1 MKFQSIVKKGLTAVL
16 ALAMIV
22 TAAPQ
27 PAFAAGSTKNLV
39 KLEYVESNDSLESSN
54 YSGLYEGIKTPDD
67 EFYAQ
72 KDILFLDASLEGNI
86 TYNLA
91 GKYSKLSGKIV
102 TKKDTGSGN
111 YTVSFYGDGKLL
123 KEYTDIT
130 HEHQGISFSV
140 NVAGVKELKIASEN
154 SGSYSYGWVFLAK
167 PTLTCGTLTLSDE
180 TLEMNAKDSTF
191 VTYSYTDTKGN
202 EKTTGAKWKSSN
214 TKIAKVSSK
223 GKIVAVAVGSC
234 KVTCTIGG
242 VSKSVKVV
250 VLPKKVTGVKELS
263 KGKNEIQ
270 LTWAAQKGV
279 SSYQVYMYDVD
290 LEEYTLVAT
299 TKGAV
304 NSARVKDLSKNT
316 SYKFK
321 VRAVLKAGKNYNGA
335 YSKVVT
341 IKTSK

>member
-22 TAAPQ
+22 VAAPQ
-27 PAFAAGSTKNLV
+27 QASAASNTKNLV
-39 KLEYVESNDSLESSN
+39 SMDYVESVDSLESGN
-54 YSGLYEGIKTPDD
+54 YAGLYDGIVTPDNVT
-67 EFYAQ
+67 YAQ
-72 KDILFLDASLEGNI
+72 KEILFLDASLKGNI

-91 GKYSKLSGKIV
+91 AKYNKLSGKIV
-102 TKKDTGSGN
+102 TKKDTGSGEYN
-111 YTVSFYGDGKLL
+111 ISFYGDGKLL
-123 KEYTDIT
+123 KEYKSIS

-140 NVAGVKELKIASEN
+140 NVTGVKELKITSEN
-154 SGSYSYGWVFLAK
+154 TGSFSYGWVFLAK
-167 PTLTCGTLTLSDE
+167 PTLSSGALTLSDE
-180 TLEMNAKDSTF
+180 TLEMSAKDSTF
-191 VTYSYTDTKGN
+191 VTYSYTDAKGN

-214 TKIAKVSSK
+214 SKVAKVSSK

-234 KVTCTIGG
+234 KVTCTVGG
-242 VSKSVKVV
+242 ISESVKVV